1 MELGIAKTSS
11 IRGKTKQEVSELKKE
26 CFTRVK
32 NNGER
37 AVDVCKALGVSKTF
51 LYSALKEEEEVFN
64 ERDYTYKLAS
74 KIANAE
80 RVVTDT
86 QEKLRVLLEEFFPL
100 CEKLN
105 ISIGGFD
112 HLKPL
117 LEGYDGEDELLVPND
132 GEDELLVPD
141 PDPTPQNECD
151 NTPKRGRKKKA
162 VK

>member
-1 MELGIAKTSS
+1 MELGIPKTSS

-51 LYSALKEEEEVFN
+51 LYSVLKEEVFN

-80 RVVTDT
+80 RVVTDA

-117 LEGYDGEDELLVPND
+117 LEGYDCEDELLVPND
-132 GEDELLVPD
+132 GEDELLAPD